1 MFGKLFS
8 YATSGITN
16 VITKYAVRA
25 SVAVP
30 FLFAVG
36 FGLAGLTVVLIDAFG
51 YRNAYF
57 ILAGGFLAFGGA
69 AAGAVWLKERS
80 DENETGAS
88 AQTGS
93 GATIAAAAVETAKQ
107 VPSAIAAGTSDAS
120 SSFRDLPKLAWRNWP
135 LAVAAGAVIL
145 LLGGMFSENR
155 YDRRLRSRF

>member
-1 MFGKLFS
+1 VFGKLFS

-30 FLFAVG
+30 FLLAVG

-57 ILAGGFLAFGGA
+57 ILAGGFLALGGA

-80 DENETGAS
+80 DENETS
-88 AQTGS
+88 AQAGS

-107 VPSAIAAGTSDAS
+107 VPSAIAAGTSDAT
-120 SSFRDLPKLAWRNWP
+120 SSFRNLPKLAWRNWP